1 MTTKYEVTIKFL
13 VEDDV
18 PEEEL
23 NNFLGELQAPADDP
37 SIDAYVYSVGVK
49 WTNDRGESAGS
60 AHGKVIPAEVLA
72 ETQPERDPGTWRER
86 DLL

>member
-37 SIDAYVYSVGVK
+37 SIEAYVYSVAVK
-49 WTNDRGESAGS
+49 WTNSRGESAGS
-60 AHGKVIPAEVLA
+60 AHGKVIPA
-72 ETQPERDPGTWRER
+72 

>member
-37 SIDAYVYSVGVK
+37 SIEAYVYSVGVK

-60 AHGKVIPAEVLA
+60 AHGKVIPSEWG
-72 ETQPERDPGTWRER
+72 Q
-86 DLL
+86 